1 MPVMRGSVPD
11 ALRRINKMIN
21 LPPQEQPRNIFKA
34 MLENGSIRPLG
45 NTQIVSQVNDLH
57 PPEIDREIP

>member
-45 NTQIVSQVNDLH
+45 NMQIVSQVDDLH
-57 PPEIDREIP
+57 PPEVDREIP

>member
-45 NTQIVSQVNDLH
+45 NMQIVSQVNDLH